1 MDKEP
6 HRREPP
12 EYAPPGQEY
21 AQPGRECADPGWE
34 QQGERIRATDY
45 ASPRQEKNRSERE
58 KLLRTMLLGTATVA
72 VAAAVV
78 GTPTLKS
85 EVLDDHWEVVAMNH
99 EVEADGSVELEYHT
113 RYTGFH
119 SLPAAPC
126 GLRDGTEYSYYTSP
140 YNDLQE
146 AILKSMNYYK
156 EHYGD
161 DGYYYDAEKD
171 LMVNTRPC
179 IFTFYAV
186 DAPTEGIYDKSKDDL
201 GFIIPGE
208 WSCYYIDPALWVRG
222 ATIVVRVDYPLGNDY
237 YRDEYQYNLATGEF
251 TQTMDGQWTM
261 QFDKYYDTKPVSEVH
276 QSTAA
281 ESE

>member
-21 AQPGRECADPGWE
+21 AQPGRECADPGLE
-34 QQGERIRATDY
+34 QQGEYTRANDY

-72 VAAAVV
+72 MAAAVV
-78 GTPTLKS
+78 GTPTLKPA
-85 EVLDDHWEVVAMNH
+85 VQDDHWEVVAMNH
-99 EVEADGSVELEYHT
+99 EVEADGSVVLEYRD
-113 RYTGFH
+113 RYTGID

-126 GLRDGTEYSYYTSP
+126 GYRDGHEHCYSTP
-140 YNDLQE
+140 YSDLQE
-146 AILKSMNYYK
+146 TILNSMNGSK
-156 EHYGD
+156 EQYGD
-161 DGYYYDAEKD
+161 DSYYYDAEKD
-171 LMVNTRPC
+171 LMVNPRPC
-179 IFTFYAV
+179 IFTYYAV
-186 DAPTEGIYDKSKDDL
+186 DAPTEGIYDKSKDDRWF
-201 GFIIPGE
+201 FIPRK
-208 WSCYYIDPALWVRG
+208 WFCYYIDPALLARG

-251 TQTMDGQWTM
+251 TQTIDGQWTM

>member
-21 AQPGRECADPGWE
+21 APPGREYAKTGLE
-34 QQGERIRATDY
+34 QQGERTQATDY
-45 ASPRQEKNRSERE
+45 ASPRQEKNRGERE

-78 GTPTLKS
+78 SVPMPQT
-85 EVLDDHWEVVAMNH
+85 EEWDDHWIVTNIVREDESVDYPKIYGEYRWKAIRERSPAGYSDGFPFEGAMLY
-99 EVEADGSVELEYHT
+99 SSLEET
-113 RYTGFH
+113 VIE
-119 SLPAAPC
+119 
-126 GLRDGTEYSYYTSP
+126 D
-140 YNDLQE
+140 
-146 AILKSMNYYK
+146 MNYIK
-156 EHYGD
+156 ETSGD
-161 DGYYYDAEKD
+161 DAYCYDAENNIMY
-171 LMVNTRPC
+171 LPRPC
-179 IFTFYAV
+179 VFSFYVA
-186 DAPTEGIYDKSKDDL
+186 DAP
-201 GFIIPGE
+201 GE
-208 WSCYYIDPALWVRG
+208 PLSSGAREPWHDPNIWRARYLDPSLVARG

-261 QFDKYYDTKPVSEVH
+261 QFDKYYDSKPVSEVH

-281 ESE
+281 ESK

>member
-72 VAAAVV
+72 VAATVA
-78 GTPTLKS
+78 GTPTLKPA
-85 EVLDDHWEVVAMNH
+85 VQNDHWEVVAMNH
-99 EVEADGSVELEYHT
+99 EVEADGSVVLEYQT
-113 RYTGFH
+113 SYTGFH

-126 GLRDGTEYSYYTSP
+126 GCRDGTEVRYATPYS
-140 YNDLQE
+140 DLQKT
-146 AILKSMNYYK
+146 IPYYMNDHK
-156 EHYGD
+156 EHYD
-161 DGYYYDAEKD
+161 SYYYDAEKD

-179 IFTFYAV
+179 IFTYYAV
-186 DAPTEGIYDKSKDDL
+186 DAPTEAIYDKSKDDRL
-201 GFIIPGE
+201 FVIPGKWE
-208 WSCYYIDPALWVRG
+208 CYYIDPALWVRG

>member
-21 AQPGRECADPGWE
+21 AQPGRECADPGLE
-34 QQGERIRATDY
+34 QQGKYTRANDY

-72 VAAAVV
+72 IAAVAV
-78 GTPTLKS
+78 GANLQPDEGELR
-85 EVLDDHWEVVAMNH
+85 WVVTGVTDLSYEATNDPKYKC
-99 EVEADGSVELEYHT
+99 EVEMRGRPGAV
-113 RYTGFH
+113 
-119 SLPAAPC
+119 
-126 GLRDGTEYSYYTSP
+126 SP
-140 YNDLQE
+140 DE
-146 AILKSMNYYK
+146 
-156 EHYGD
+156 
-161 DGYYYDAEKD
+161 YYDAFLSEHLEMYSSLEDAIIQDMGYLKEESGD
-171 LMVNTRPC
+171 NAYCYDAERDVMVLPRPC
-179 IFTFYAV
+179 IFTFYAA
-186 DAPTEGIYDKSKDDL
+186 DDPDEYIFPTHVPAHIMKKYL
-201 GFIIPGE
+201 GSIGAL
-208 WSCYYIDPALWVRG
+208 YIVPDMVERG
-222 ATIVVRVDYPLGNDY
+222 ATMVVRVDYPLGNDY

>member
-72 VAAAVV
+72 VAATVA
-78 GTPTLKS
+78 GTPTLKPA
-85 EVLDDHWEVVAMNH
+85 VQDDHYVVVNMTH
-99 EVEADGSVELEYHT
+99 EVEADGSVVLEYHE
-113 RYTGFH
+113 RHTGFH

-126 GLRDGTEYSYYTSP
+126 GYRDGNPSCYTTPYS
-140 YNDLQE
+140 DLQE
-146 AILKSMNYYK
+146 TILNSMNYYK

-161 DGYYYDAEKD
+161 DSYYYDAEKN
-171 LMVNTRPC
+171 LMVNPRPC
-179 IFTFYAV
+179 IFTYYAV
-186 DAPTEGIYDKSKDDL
+186 DAPTEAIYDKSKDDRL
-201 GFIIPGE
+201 FIIPGKWE
-208 WSCYYIDPALWVRG
+208 CYYIDPALWVRG

>member
-1 MDKEP
+1 MDKEL

-21 AQPGRECADPGWE
+21 AQPGRECADPGLE
-34 QQGERIRATDY
+34 QQGEYTRANDY

-72 VAAAVV
+72 IAAVAV
-78 GTPTLKS
+78 GANLQPDEGELRWVITGVTDLFY
-85 EVLDDHWEVVAMNH
+85 EENH
-99 EVEADGSVELEYHT
+99 PKYRCDVERRGKYGAV
-113 RYTGFH
+113 
-119 SLPAAPC
+119 
-126 GLRDGTEYSYYTSP
+126 SP
-140 YNDLQE
+140 
-146 AILKSMNYYK
+146 
-156 EHYGD
+156 
-161 DGYYYDAEKD
+161 DGYYDAFWAQHIEMYSSLEEAIIQDMDYLKEESGDNAYCYDAERD
-171 LMVNTRPC
+171 VMVLPRPC
-179 IFTFYAV
+179 IFTYYAA
-186 DAPTEGIYDKSKDDL
+186 DDPDENILTGIL
-201 GFIIPGE
+201 GGPFFN
-208 WSCYYIDPALWVRG
+208 SMSVLYIVPDVIERG
-222 ATIVVRVDYPLGNDY
+222 ATMVLRVDYPLGNDY

>member
-21 AQPGRECADPGWE
+21 AQPGHECADPGWE
-34 QQGERIRATDY
+34 QQGERTRATDY

-72 VAAAVV
+72 VAAAVA
-78 GTPTLKS
+78 GTPTLKPA
-85 EVLDDHWEVVAMNH
+85 VLDDHWEVVAMNH
-99 EVEADGSVELEYHT
+99 EVEADGSVVLEYHT
-113 RYTGFH
+113 RHTGFH

-126 GLRDGTEYSYYTSP
+126 GLRDGVEHAYYTSP

-146 AILKSMNYYK
+146 AILNSMNHYK

-161 DGYYYDAEKD
+161 DSYYYDAEKD

-186 DAPTEGIYDKSKDDL
+186 DAPTEGINDKSKDDL
-201 GFIIPGE
+201 GFVIQGK

-237 YRDEYQYNLATGEF
+237 YRDEYQYNLATGKF